1 LTAGARRFY
10 APEVVPHYI
19 GPWEI
24 LSVIGR
30 GGVGVVYKVVHRT
43 TRRQAA
49 LKLLGPAPVVDP
61 RAARRLAREFEVLQ
75 RLEHPNVVRVYE
87 AGVHEGYSYLAME
100 LVEGLDL
107 RAFLSPALDEQG
119 TLHAPATD
127 ASLLSVSGSFSAA
140 GDLGADAIRAL
151 ATMMEEPET
160 APDGIHPPLLHEAH
174 AGARPPP
181 RPPLTLELAA
191 ALNRPRRML
200 RLSTALRQVLA
211 GLEYIHRH
219 ELVHRD
225 LKPSNIMVDDHRT
238 ARLMDFGLV
247 KNEDDGTEPLT
258 GSGRVVGTYRY
269 MSPEQAQG
277 HLVDARSDLYSLGV
291 ILYELLSAAPPFTA
305 SDPAILWQQILHDP
319 PPPLATLNPGVEPTL
334 AAVAERCLAK
344 EPSARFQ
351 DAGEILDVLG
361 HAP

>member
-1 LTAGARRFY
+1 
-10 APEVVPHYI
+10 VVPHYI
-19 GPWEI
+19 GSWEI
-24 LSVIGR
+24 ISVIGR
-30 GGVGVVYKVVHRT
+30 GGVGVVYRTIHRT
-43 TRRQAA
+43 TRRLAA

-75 RLEHPNVVRVYE
+75 RLDHPNVVRVYE

-107 RAFLSPALDEQG
+107 RAFLSPVLDEPRPG
-119 TLHAPATD
+119 SPSFADT
-127 ASLLSVSGSFSAA
+127 SLLSVSGSFGSD
-140 GDLGADAIRAL
+140 GELGADAIRAL

-160 APDGIHPPLLHEAH
+160 APDGFHPPLH
-174 AGARPPP
+174 AAPHPGDRPAP
-181 RPPLTLELAA
+181 RPPLSPELAA
-191 ALNRPRRML
+191 ALNRPRRMQ
-200 RLSTALRQVLA
+200 RLSAALRQVLS
-211 GLEYIHRH
+211 GLDYIHRH

-225 LKPSNIMVDDHRT
+225 LKPSNIMVDDQRT

-247 KNEDDGTEPLT
+247 KNDEDGAEPLT
-258 GSGRVVGTYRY
+258 GTGRVVGTYRY

-305 SDPAILWQQILHDP
+305 GDPAVLWQQILHDQP
-319 PPPLATLNPGVEPTL
+319 PALATLNPGVDPTL

-344 EPSARFQ
+344 APEARFGS
-351 DAGEILDVLG
+351 AAEILAVLG
-361 HAP
+361 HA

>member
-1 LTAGARRFY
+1 M
-10 APEVVPHYI
+10 VPHYI

-24 LSVIGR
+24 VSVIGR
-30 GGVGVVYKVVHRT
+30 GGVGVVYKTIHRT
-43 TRRQAA
+43 TRRLAA

-75 RLEHPNVVRVYE
+75 RLDHPNVVRVYE

-107 RAFLSPALDEQG
+107 RAFLSPVLDE
-119 TLHAPATD
+119 TRALATPSTD
-127 ASLLSVSGSFSAA
+127 ASLLSASGSFAAEGEAVAEEVA
-140 GDLGADAIRAL
+140 GDGSELGADAIRTL

-160 APDGIHPPLLHEAH
+160 APDGFHPLLHAAPHLGE
-174 AGARPPP
+174 RPPP
-181 RPPLTLELAA
+181 RHPLSLELAA
-191 ALNRPRRML
+191 ALNRPRRMQ
-200 RLSTALRQVLA
+200 RLSTALQQVLS
-211 GLEYIHRH
+211 GLDYIHHH

-225 LKPSNIMVDDHRT
+225 LKPSNIMVDDHRV

-247 KNEDDGTEPLT
+247 KNDDEGAEPLT

-277 HLVDARSDLYSLGV
+277 HLVDERSDLYSLGV

-305 SDPAILWQQILHDP
+305 SDPAVLWQQILHDEP
-319 PPPLATLNPGVEPTL
+319 APLATLNPGVDPTL
-334 AAVAERCLAK
+334 AAVAEKCLAK
-344 EPSARFQ
+344 EPAARFGS
-351 DAGEILDVLG
+351 AAEILAVLG
-361 HAP
+361 HA

>member
-1 LTAGARRFY
+1 M
-10 APEVVPHYI
+10 VPHFI

-24 LSVIGR
+24 VSVIGR
-30 GGVGVVYKVVHRT
+30 GGVGVVYRAVHRT
-43 TRRQAA
+43 TRRLAA

-75 RLEHPNVVRVYE
+75 RLDHPNVVRVYE
-87 AGVHEGYSYLAME
+87 AGVHDGYSYLAME

-107 RAFLSPALDEQG
+107 RAFLSPVLDETRAVDPPG
-119 TLHAPATD
+119 ED
-127 ASLLSVSGSFSAA
+127 ASPISPSGSFGSE
-140 GDLGADAIRAL
+140 GELGADAIRAL

-160 APDGIHPPLLHEAH
+160 APDGVHPPLH
-174 AGARPPP
+174 AVPHPGGRALP
-181 RPPLTLELAA
+181 RGPLSPELAA
-191 ALNRPRRML
+191 ALNRPRRMQ
-200 RLSTALRQVLA
+200 RLSTALHQVLS
-211 GLEYIHRH
+211 GLAYVHRQ

-225 LKPSNIMVDDHRT
+225 LKPSNIMVDDRRT
-238 ARLMDFGLV
+238 VRLMDFGLV
-247 KNEDDGTEPLT
+247 KHDDDGAEPLT

-305 SDPAILWQQILHDP
+305 SDPATLWQQILHDDP
-319 PPPLATLNPGVEPTL
+319 PRLAALNPGVDPVL

-344 EPSARFQ
+344 SPAARFGS
-351 DAGEILDVLG
+351 ASEILGVMG
-361 HAP
+361 ERG